1 MNMAAINLKSLRD
14 FIVLCYGTNVID
26 DFPLPKSMINKTWK
40 YLIKP
45 SVLMNFGLQK
55 EIIVPR
61 VISKLSK
68 KIRETLKTRIGNTFL
83 LRCREFY

>member
-14 FIVLCYGTNVID
+14 FIVLCYGTNVVD
-26 DFPLPKSMINKTWK
+26 DFPLSKSMINKTWK

-55 EIIVPR
+55 ESIVSR

-68 KIRETLKTRIGNTFL
+68 NIRETVKIHIGNTFL
-83 LRCREFY
+83 VRYRQFY